1 MWWIDWWVFQLNH
14 EECSSWK
21 LTHPISLSFFIY
33 LFIIIIII
41 WEGLSLLVAS
51 MDYEGKE

>member
-21 LTHPISLSFFIY
+21 LTHPIPLSFFIY